1 MYPRLGTPV
10 LDYLRA
16 CALAD
21 LLIRLQCSTF
31 ITLFT
36 RHVDSADLQLYNYI
50 EWFCNCWG
58 FSLCCLSKKKI
69 ARKVLRW
76 VLFEGCSLDLAI
88 MGVCR
93 GAKRAFAPLEI
104 GCKNQKFLINLKSGA
119 CFRLIHVIRAMIVH
133 LLVWHSQ
140 CTRRRFT
147 VLV

>member
-50 EWFCNCWG
+50 E
-58 FSLCCLSKKKI
+58 
-69 ARKVLRW
+69 
-76 VLFEGCSLDLAI
+76 
-88 MGVCR
+88 
-93 GAKRAFAPLEI
+93 
-104 GCKNQKFLINLKSGA
+104 
-119 CFRLIHVIRAMIVH
+119 
-133 LLVWHSQ
+133 
-140 CTRRRFT
+140 
-147 VLV
+147 